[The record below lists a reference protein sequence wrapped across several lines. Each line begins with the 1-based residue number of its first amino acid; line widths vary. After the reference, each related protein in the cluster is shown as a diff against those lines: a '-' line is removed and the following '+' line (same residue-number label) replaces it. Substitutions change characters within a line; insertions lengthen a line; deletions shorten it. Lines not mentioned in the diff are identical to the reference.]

1 MNDTSI
7 TITIAGLNYHLKINA
22 AEQDTVNQAVSY
34 INEHVSNFE
43 KQYPV
48 KEKRDVLAM
57 VSLQLTAE
65 LLKKQQ
71 QQSAEIHRLQTILDE
86 LNHMVESHKQ
96 KVQG

>member
-1 MNDTSI
+1 MNDTSV
-7 TITIAGLNYHLKINA
+7 TVTIAGLNYHLKISPS
-22 AEQDTVNQAVSY
+22 EQETLNQAVSY
-34 INEHVSNFE
+34 INEQVSNFE

-71 QQSAEIHRLQTILDE
+71 QQAAEIHRLQTILDE
-86 LNHMVESHKQ
+86 LNSMVDTHKQ